1 MAEAI
6 CAFGKKLRTE
16 ELIFFPIHKGR
27 IVALEF
33 DNNRNQNQDPELLRF
48 FDRTKDIFSSSKN
61 HKEVY

>member
-33 DNNRNQNQDPELLRF
+33 DNNRNQNQDPELL
-48 FDRTKDIFSSSKN
+48 
-61 HKEVY
+61 